1 MGRLAQVLSEL
12 ENSPDPAEV
21 LDQQPELPPGTWTIG
36 LTGPPGAGKSTLL
49 ASLVSAHKDTGR
61 RVAVLA
67 IDPTSTRSGGALL
80 GDRIRFGALGE
91 GIFIRSVA
99 SRGHLGGLTTRLPVM
114 IRALAAHGY
123 EDIFVETVGV
133 GQSEVAIRDAVD
145 TTIVVVCPGQ
155 GDAVQ
160 AAKAGVLEIADIY
173 VVNKAELPGA
183 SDTLRNLR
191 NSVLYEKAGAQPGDW
206 QPSVVNTTAV
216 TDDISQLREQ
226 MQKHREWLLADH
238 RLEFRRAAGVRGELR
253 GVVGA
258 YLLEQLDAALCD
270 GSFLALSRQIGR
282 SEAGRSQAVATLLE
296 AVRHGVTVT
305 FPHGRTGS

>member
-12 ENSPDPAEV
+12 ENSPDPGEV

-61 RVAVLA
+61 QVAVLA

-123 EDIFVETVGV
+123 HDIFVETVGV

-160 AAKAGVLEIADIY
+160 AAKAGLLEIADIY

-216 TDDISQLREQ
+216 TGDISQLTEQ
-226 MQKHREWLLADH
+226 LQKHREWLLADH
-238 RLEFRRAAGVRGELR
+238 RLEFRRAAGLRGELR

-270 GSFLALSRQIGR
+270 DSFLALSRQIGR
-282 SEAGRSQAVATLLE
+282 SEARRSQAVAALLE
-296 AVRHGVTVT
+296 AVRHGATVT
-305 FPHGRTGS
+305 LPHGGTGS

>member
-12 ENSPDPAEV
+12 ENSPEPGEV

-61 RVAVLA
+61 QVAVLA

-80 GDRIRFGALGE
+80 GDRIRFGALGD

-123 EDIFVETVGV
+123 HDIFVETVGV

-160 AAKAGVLEIADIY
+160 AAKAGLLEIADIY

-216 TDDISQLREQ
+216 TGDIGQLTEQ
-226 MQKHREWLLADH
+226 LKKHREWLLADH
-238 RLEFRRAAGVRGELR
+238 RLEFRRAAGLRGELR

-270 GSFLALSRQIGR
+270 DSFLALSRQIGR
-282 SEAGRSQAVATLLE
+282 SEARRSQAVAALLE
-296 AVRHGVTVT
+296 AVRHGATVT
-305 FPHGRTGS
+305 LPHGGMGS